1 MRVGAREGWRSAVSD
16 GLVGEDISEKGPFE
30 QRPEVSKGENIG
42 LCGEKHSS
50 KGNGRCRGAEYQGAC
65 VFEAQQCGLRGV
77 WMSRGSE
84 GNVPA
89 GRAQCSQA
97 PEPWA
102 CRPQPSGVAVRY
114 AGWFWKVANSG
125 TYALPRFR
133 KDPSG
138 G

>member
-16 GLVGEDISEKGPFE
+16 GLVGEDISEKGAFE

-42 LCGEKHSS
+42 LCGEEHSS
-50 KGNGRCRGAEYQGAC
+50 KGNSKCKGAKYQGAC
-65 VFEAQQCGLRGV
+65 VFEAQQWGLGGV

-97 PEPWA
+97 PEPGV
-102 CRPQPSGVAVRY
+102 CRLQQSGVAARC
-114 AGWFWKVANSG
+114 AGWFWKVVSLG
-125 TYALPRFR
+125 TYALPRFM